1 MCVRRWAGDCTSR
14 SLIGGGPVNLE
25 SVGEERCRE
34 SNRHSFSQGSSE
46 VSMARFMTVGLFV
59 GKEIT
64 RGKS

>member
-1 MCVRRWAGDCTSR
+1 M
-14 SLIGGGPVNLE
+14 NLE

-34 SNRHSFSQGSSE
+34 SNCHPFSESSE
-46 VSMARFMTVGLFV
+46 DVSGEVMTVGLFV